1 MSTGFSI
8 LGILGILACLASG
21 LLPLGLGAGIGAL
34 QKQKSGAAGALAGYG
49 APVALVLTLAAL
61 IVGRKGMIPS
71 FYPHLVFAAAL
82 GIAGAGSAIFLAFC
96 PKKAG
101 FACAAF
107 VGIAGFGTAAL
118 GFLEEGGPA
127 ALSGLVSYGLALLF
141 SGMGLAQG
149 NAALRKQEAA
159 GAQEQPGTPVGSGGI
174 FVLPAPY
181 EGVWIPV
188 EEGEELRLGSDVA
201 RCHLIFDLPGMPAC
215 LCSVRWLGLRDTYL
229 VTGYATGGLLDEEG
243 QSLPVNGS
251 AEARPG
257 QRFFFGATGEELF
270 RIGR

>member
-1 MSTGFSI
+1 MSI
-8 LGILGILACLASG
+8 LLNLFLSEMMLAV
-21 LLPLGLGAGIGAL
+21 PAL
-34 QKQKSGAAGALAGYG
+34 
-49 APVALVLTLAAL
+49 
-61 IVGRKGMIPS
+61 
-71 FYPHLVFAAAL
+71 
-82 GIAGAGSAIFLAFC
+82 
-96 PKKAG
+96 
-101 FACAAF
+101 
-107 VGIAGFGTAAL
+107 
-118 GFLEEGGPA
+118 
-127 ALSGLVSYGLALLF
+127 LALLF

-229 VTGYATGGLLDEEG
+229 VTGYAAGGL
-243 QSLPVNGS
+243 S
-251 AEARPG
+251 G